1 MKEPGQDSE
10 HSLDE
15 AGRHFV
21 QELLRHHFQDHP
33 DVDERE
39 YEAA

>member
-1 MKEPGQDSE
+1 MKTPDKASQ
-10 HSLDE
+10 HSVDE
-15 AGRHFV
+15 AGRHFIE
-21 QELLRHHFQDHP
+21 ELLRHHFQDTP

>member
-1 MKEPGQDSE
+1 MKKTEQDSQ
-10 HSLDE
+10 HSVDE

-21 QELLRHHFQDHP
+21 EELLRHHFQDPP